1 MKQIEIEE
9 METLVEK
16 LDGIISCR
24 FILDSDGKLQ
34 EVHALA
40 DKSKSPKQL
49 SRDIQSAVSATSGY
63 NISHNII
70 SIAQISGE
78 SAVKVQTRLKIS
90 GLDISYSK
98 NQFIAH
104 VSLEIGDETYK
115 GSAAS
120 ISSAG
125 SRTVE
130 VANACVNA
138 VNTYLKYEVFHLYDI
153 QKVKIGDFYCAVVA
167 VSYYDSARNEK
178 ILTGTSIIKEDEYY
192 SAIKGTLD
200 AVNRILPQLSVQ
212 Q

>member
-1 MKQIEIEE
+1 MKQTEIEE

-16 LDGIISCR
+16 LDGIISAK
-24 FILDSDGKLQ
+24 FVADEDGKL
-34 EVHALA
+34 EEIHVLA

-70 SIAQISGE
+70 SIAQIS
-78 SAVKVQTRLKIS
+78 SDTAVRASTRLKIS

-104 VSLEIGDETYK
+104 VALEIGGEIYT
-115 GSAAS
+115 GTAAS

-130 VANACVNA
+130 VANACLNA
-138 VNTYLKYEVFHLYDI
+138 VNNYLKYDVFHLYDI
-153 QKVKIGDFYCAVVA
+153 QKIRIGDLHSAVVA
-167 VSYYDSARNEK
+167 VSCYDSSKNEK

-212 Q
+212 